1 MQAPPELMGS
11 FYLGAEYDLDAGQ
24 RTATP
29 VHYDARD
36 LTTHAI
42 CVGMTGS
49 GKTGLCVALL
59 EEAAIDSVPAL
70 IIDPKG
76 GMTNLLL
83 QFPAL
88 RAEDFE
94 PWVNPDDAR
103 RQEQTPAEYA
113 GTVATLWRERLAGWG
128 MTPSRIRL
136 LQTSADFCV
145 YTPGSDAG
153 LPISILSSLGAPGL
167 DFDAHAESLRERISG
182 TVAALLGLV
191 GIKGDPL
198 RSRQAILLANIF
210 EHYWRQ
216 ERNLDLAT
224 LITAIQDPP
233 VRQMGVFDVDTF
245 YPRPER
251 FELAMTFNNLI
262 AAPSFQSWLTGEA
275 LDIDRLLYTEA
286 GQPRHSIFYLAHL
299 SDSERMFFVTLL
311 LENVVAWMHRQSGT
325 SSLRAL
331 LYFDEIFGFFPA
343 IAEPPS
349 KRPLLKLLKQAR
361 AAGLGCILGAQ
372 NPIDIDYKGLTNAGT
387 WFIGKL
393 QAERDKE
400 RVLGGL
406 KGALNTLDGQA
417 GARQPDY
424 EALIGRL
431 GPRQFLMHDVHR
443 PGPAVLYTRWAMSYL
458 RGPLTKPQVE
468 KLMAGRKPAQPAPP
482 PVHQAAPRAM
492 QAEPAPILETAQ
504 DFALGAAQDFAL
516 GANQDFALGT
526 TQDFALGANQDFAL
540 GANQDFALGADQDFA
555 LGANQ
560 DFAATPPALPP
571 SAPQV
576 FLPLHLDEKGAFR
589 QLSQQA
595 GRQLELQALALI
607 YEPAIVGGANVR
619 FVDRK
624 RQVNE
629 QREKVLLA
637 PPPDDFGSV
646 NWELAEALPLSMA
659 ELTGARA
666 PAPADVGPFFAPVP
680 ESANSE
686 RELKDIARGLSD
698 WLYHNSQLTLTVHPE
713 LDIFQEPGERERSF
727 KMRLRQAARERRDTE
742 VDKLSQKYV
751 TRIERLEAR
760 LRKHERNLVSDKA
773 EYDARKRETRLTMGE
788 TMLSFL
794 MGRRRTRTV
803 SAIATKQRLADRAKL
818 EIEETRDEIAELET
832 EIAELEAE
840 LEAAAQEITQK
851 WADLLDDLT
860 TEAVHP
866 RRTDVDVRLVALAW
880 LPSWR
885 ITYHDG
891 VRSHTA
897 TMAAYAIAEMA

>member
-11 FYLGAEYDLDAGQ
+11 FYLGAEYDLEAGQ

-59 EEAAIDSVPAL
+59 EEAAIDNVPAL

-103 RQEQTPAEYA
+103 LQGQTPTEYA
-113 GTVATLWRERLAGWG
+113 GTVATLWRERLAEWG
-128 MTPSRIRL
+128 MAPSRVRL

-153 LPISILSSLGAPGL
+153 LPISILSSLAAPGL

-191 GIKGDPL
+191 GVKGDPL

-216 ERNLDLAT
+216 RRDLDLAT

-245 YPRPER
+245 YPQPER

-262 AAPSFQSWLTGEA
+262 AAPSFQSWLTGET
-275 LDIDRLLYTEA
+275 LDIERLLYTRA

-299 SDSERMFFVTLL
+299 SESERMFFITLL

-343 IAEPPS
+343 TAEPPS

-406 KGALNTLDGQA
+406 KGALNSLDGQA
-417 GARQPDY
+417 DARRTDY
-424 EALIGRL
+424 EALIGQL

-443 PGPAVLYTRWAMSYL
+443 PGPTVLQTRWAMSYL
-458 RGPLTKPQVE
+458 RGPLTKPQVG
-468 KLMAGRKPAQPAPP
+468 KLMAGREPAQPAPP
-482 PVHQAAPRAM
+482 PVRKAAPRATRT
-492 QAEPAPILETAQ
+492 APAPLPQSTSAPPPPSPQ
-504 DFALGAAQDFAL
+504 TQAASAPSSSVPLQAPSGL
-516 GANQDFALGT
+516 V
-526 TQDFALGANQDFAL
+526 
-540 GANQDFALGADQDFA
+540 
-555 LGANQ
+555 
-560 DFAATPPALPP
+560 ATPPALPP
-571 SAPQV
+571 DVPQV
-576 FLPLHLDEKGAFR
+576 FLPLHLDEKGALR
-589 QLSQQA
+589 QLSQEI
-595 GRQLELQALALI
+595 GRQLDVESLALI
-607 YEPAIVGGANVR
+607 YEPAIVGGGHVR

-624 RQVNE
+624 RHINE

-637 PPPDDFGSV
+637 PPPDKFGGV
-646 NWELAEALPLSMA
+646 NWELAEALPLSLG
-659 ELTGARA
+659 ELTAARA

-686 RELKDIARGLSD
+686 RELKGIARDLSD
-698 WLYHNSQLTLTVHPE
+698 RLYYNSRLTLTVHPE
-713 LDIFQEPGERERSF
+713 LDVFQAPGERERSF
-727 KMRLRQAARERRDTE
+727 KMRLRQAARERRDAE
-742 VDKLSQKYV
+742 VDQLSQKYA

-760 LRKHERNLVSDKA
+760 LRKHERDLISDEA

-788 TMLSFL
+788 TVLSFL

-818 EIEETRDEIAELET
+818 EIEETRDEIAELED
-832 EIAELEAE
+832 EIAGLEAE

-860 TEAVHP
+860 TEELHP

-891 VRSHTA
+891 IQRQTA
-897 TMAAYAIAEMA
+897 TMAAYAIKVA